1 MVRRGAARTV
11 LRLVG
16 MYAVTSV
23 GALVWVGLLAPDR
36 DLVGVALDPAFAFF
50 VALFVG
56 VVALGIVLGRR
67 RGLDWPGTGL

>member
-1 MVRRGAARTV
+1 M

-50 VALFVG
+50 VGLVAVG
-56 VVALGIVLGRR
+56 IGLGGR

>member
-1 MVRRGAARTV
+1 M

-23 GALVWVGLLAPDR
+23 GALVWVRLLAPDR

-56 VVALGIVLGRR
+56 LVALGIGLGGRV
-67 RGLDWPGTGL
+67 GLDWPGTGL

>member
-1 MVRRGAARTV
+1 MVRWGAARTV

-23 GALVWVGLLAPDR
+23 GALVWVRLLAPDR

-56 VVALGIVLGRR
+56 LVALGIGLGGR

>member
-16 MYAVTSV
+16 MYAVTYV
-23 GALVWVGLLAPDR
+23 GALVWVGLLAADR

-56 VVALGIVLGRR
+56 LVAVGIGLGGR